1 MKVQDRQ
8 NGPSGLPEKKTGWLR
23 AWLSYRILS
32 GASRSSYFF
41 SVAMPFVGVDA
52 ICYNS
57 PVPFLGKRQNHDSG
71 DTTNN
76 YVTLTGAVKTGD
88 ATERLLVTFRA
99 Q

>member
-1 MKVQDRQ
+1 MVQAD
-8 NGPSGLPEKKTGWLR
+8 L
-23 AWLSYRILS
+23 AI
-32 GASRSSYFF
+32 FF